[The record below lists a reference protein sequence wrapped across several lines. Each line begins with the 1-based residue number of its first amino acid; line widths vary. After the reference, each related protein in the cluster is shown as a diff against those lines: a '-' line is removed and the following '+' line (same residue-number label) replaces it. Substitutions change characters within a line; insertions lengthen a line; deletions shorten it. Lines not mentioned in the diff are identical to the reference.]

1 MHKRFDDI
9 FSALMLAAAVA
20 VVLAGYWV
28 LSRSI
33 ARAAEPV
40 SPCAGQALVQ
50 PLEASGIELPE
61 YETAP
66 AQDEAVPLH
75 IYHPAIPLSAELQAE
90 LHNVCAEA
98 DVPEALALG
107 VIEVE
112 SRFQPDAVSPAGC
125 WGLMQLHP
133 DYFPNSGDPAD
144 NLRCGVWHLRSLL
157 ERYRDTAAALTA
169 YNAGYD
175 TGNREYAQEV
185 LEAAGKWAGGAKYCE
200 VLQ

>member
-1 MHKRFDDI
+1 MHKRFDDM

-20 VVLAGYWV
+20 VVLAGWWV
-28 LSRSI
+28 LMRSI
-33 ARAAEPV
+33 DRAAEPV
-40 SPCAGQALVQ
+40 PPCAGQAQAQRWEAANIKALDPAPTP
-50 PLEASGIELPE
+50 PLE
-61 YETAP
+61 
-66 AQDEAVPLH
+66 EAIPLY
-75 IYHPAIPLSAELQAE
+75 IYHPGIPLSAELQAA
-90 LHNVCAEA
+90 LHSACAEA

-175 TGNREYAQEV
+175 TGNREYARAV
-185 LEAAGKWAGGAKYCE
+185 LEAAGRWTE
-200 VLQ
+200 Q